1 MTEKPISPVAQRAK
15 ALQEEI
21 WRLSQREG
29 RPVQIMAV
37 TKTVSP
43 EIVTEVAEQGI
54 TLLGE
59 NRVQEFLEK
68 RLKYPRNCS
77 IHFIGTLQTNKVKYL
92 VDKVDMI
99 QSVDSISLAKE
110 IEKRCAAIGRVM
122 DILVEVN
129 IAQEPAKSG
138 VFPQKLLPLLLEISQ
153 MPHVKV
159 RGLMTIGPVTAL
171 EEEKRICFRKMHEI
185 YIDIQN
191 QSLPNIDMSILSM
204 GMSADYAIAIQE
216 GATLVRL
223 GTALFGKRSY
233 LI

>member
-29 RPVQIMAV
+29 CPVQIMAV

-191 QSLPNIDMSILSM
+191 QSLHNIDMSILSM

>member
-1 MTEKPISPVAQRAK
+1 
-15 ALQEEI
+15 
-21 WRLSQREG
+21 
-29 RPVQIMAV
+29 
-37 TKTVSP
+37 
-43 EIVTEVAEQGI
+43 
-54 TLLGE
+54 
-59 NRVQEFLEK
+59 
-68 RLKYPRNCS
+68 
-77 IHFIGTLQTNKVKYL
+77 
-92 VDKVDMI
+92 MI

-191 QSLPNIDMSILSM
+191 QSLHNIDMSILSM

>member
-191 QSLPNIDMSILSM
+191 QSLHNIDMSILSM